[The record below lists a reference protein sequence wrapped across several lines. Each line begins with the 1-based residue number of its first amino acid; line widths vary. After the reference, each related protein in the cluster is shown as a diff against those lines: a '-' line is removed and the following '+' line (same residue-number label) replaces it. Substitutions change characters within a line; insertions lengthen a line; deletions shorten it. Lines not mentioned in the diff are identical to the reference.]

1 MEKLLHVSSSPH
13 VRSRANT
20 GTIMLL
26 IPGMSVGNA
35 MKDMMSGDLIAG
47 ILEITEALVTALA
60 IVLGFAAA
68 LIVFGRYNYG

>member
-1 MEKLLHVSSSPH
+1 M
-13 VRSRANT
+13 T

-68 LIVFGRYNYG
+68 LIAFGRYNYG